1 VSVRAVLFDVDFTI
15 CRPGPELLPEAYA
28 ERGRAFD
35 LRLDPDKFEPSRR
48 AALAELQRHPALV
61 HEDELWISFSEQII
75 HGMGGEGEGVRAL
88 AEAMVLAWEQ
98 AEHFE
103 LYDDVLPVFAEL
115 RRHGLKLGLVS
126 NTARDLP
133 AFIVHHRLHVDAA
146 IDSRGHG
153 KTKPDPSIF
162 SAALAAL
169 AVEPEQAAMVGD
181 SPEDDI
187 AGARALGLRAF
198 LLDRGGDYPDSP
210 EKLSG
215 LDELPGA
222 LGLR

>member
-1 VSVRAVLFDVDFTI
+1 VSVSAVLFDVDFTI
-15 CRPGPELLPEAYA
+15 CRPGPELRPEAYA

-35 LRLDPDKFEPSRR
+35 LRLDPDLFEPSRR
-48 AALAELQRHPALV
+48 AALSELQRHPELV
-61 HEDELWISFSEQII
+61 HEDELWITFSEQII
-75 HGMGGEGEGVRAL
+75 RGMGGEGEGVRAL
-88 AEAMVLAWEQ
+88 ALAMVLAWEQ

-103 LYDDVLPVFAEL
+103 LYDDVLPVIGKL

-133 AFIVHHRLHVDAA
+133 AFVVYHGLDIDVA

-162 SAALAAL
+162 AAALAAL
-169 AVEPEQAAMVGD
+169 AVAPQDAAMVGD

-187 AGARALGLRAF
+187 AGARALGLCAY
-198 LLDRGGDYPDSP
+198 LLDRGGDYPDFP
-210 EKLSG
+210 GRLSG
-215 LDELPGA
+215 LDELPA
-222 LGLR
+222 SLGLR